1 MLATWH
7 HQFSINIK
15 FLRSFNQHDGIRIS
29 YQEHEEYQNTDD
41 ENKLNII
48 SLMYWFQ
55 TKLYT
60 RVQVNVTKRMKEV
73 TILRCM
79 FLHRHLVFFWK
90 QSAYYAQHP
99 FKNAVGWFFIPM
111 LTEKCAPPFCQFYFW
126 FGPSPK
132 NMYLFVELSFFGF
145 VSVNTRVI
153 RVRK

>member
-79 FLHRHLVFFWK
+79 FLHRHLVFFLK
-90 QSAYYAQHP
+90 TISLLCPAP
-99 FKNAVGWFFIPM
+99 FQ
-111 LTEKCAPPFCQFYFW
+111 KCSGMVFYPNDDGEMCTTVLSVLFLIWSEPKKYVSLCRTLVFW
-126 FGPSPK
+126 LCIGK
-132 NMYLFVELSFFGF
+132 HLS
-145 VSVNTRVI
+145 NTG
-153 RVRK
+153 